1 MENYELNFTRLIQ
14 MAEQRDYIS
23 LKKELETLQEVDVA
37 QFLELLSGEKIVV
50 VFRTLPKEM
59 AAEVFANLQPET
71 QEYIVTSI
79 TDQEIA
85 VIIEDLFVDDAVD
98 FLEELPANVVKRV
111 LKNAGAD
118 TRAQINQFLN
128 YPENSAGSIMT
139 AEFTDLR
146 KTMTVA
152 QAIDHIRRTG
162 D

>member
-79 TDQEIA
+79 C
-85 VIIEDLFVDDAVD
+85 LW
-98 FLEELPANVVKRV
+98 
-111 LKNAGAD
+111 
-118 TRAQINQFLN
+118 
-128 YPENSAGSIMT
+128 
-139 AEFTDLR
+139 
-146 KTMTVA
+146 TMRWTSW
-152 QAIDHIRRTG
+152 RNCPPT
-162 D
+162 